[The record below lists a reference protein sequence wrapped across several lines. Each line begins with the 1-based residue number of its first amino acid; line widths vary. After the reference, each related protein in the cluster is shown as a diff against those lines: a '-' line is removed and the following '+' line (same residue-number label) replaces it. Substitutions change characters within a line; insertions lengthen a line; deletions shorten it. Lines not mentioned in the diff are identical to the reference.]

1 MNLTPRLL
9 KSTTLLTCIGLLLA
23 GAASAQESPPKPPR
37 LFEDDTRLE
46 VTLKGPWRTITRR
59 SNTEQQ
65 FGGELSYVDANGQ
78 KQRFTIGITT
88 RGLTRRDRVCDFPP
102 LKLWFN
108 KDLTK
113 GTEFRGQ
120 GSLKMVTHCKKSK
133 AYSQYYVREFL
144 SYQLYNLITPY
155 SFKVREM
162 MVTYIDSERDSK
174 PQQYFGFLIEDIDD
188 VAKRHDLVELEIPEI
203 RANRLDP
210 VETSNYA
217 LFQYMISNLDWSATG
232 GPDPVECCHNSKLI
246 GTGPDDSPIYSIPY
260 DLDSS
265 GLVNAHYAAP
275 PDILKVRSIRQRL
288 YRGFC
293 FHNDELPAAL
303 DRFIEQKEAIFDLFR
318 NNDLLTSKGKQ
329 DTVNFLNGFYEKLE
343 PAGGINE
350 WLVDKC
356 RG

>member
-1 MNLTPRLL
+1 MNSRRISSFLL
-9 KSTTLLTCIGLLLA
+9 QVVMLA
-23 GAASAQESPPKPPR
+23 GLAAAATSWAQDTPKPPR
-37 LFEDDTRLE
+37 LFEDDSRL
-46 VTLKGPWRTITRR
+46 VITLKGPWRTITRR
-59 SNTEQQ
+59 SDTEEK
-65 FGGELSYVDANGQ
+65 FDGELSYVDANGQ
-78 KQRFTIGITT
+78 RQRFSIGVTT

-102 LKLWFN
+102 LKLWFD

-120 GSLKMVTHCKKSK
+120 SSLKMVTHCKKSN
-133 AYSQYYVREFL
+133 AYSQYYVREYL
-144 SYQLYNLITPY
+144 AYRIYNLITPY
-155 SFKVREM
+155 SFRVRPL
-162 MVTYIDSERDSK
+162 MVTYTDSERDGK
-174 PQQYFGFLIEDIDD
+174 PQEYFGFLIEDVDD
-188 VAKRHDLVELEIPEI
+188 VAERNGLKELEIPEI
-203 RANRLDP
+203 PAVLLDP
-210 VETSNYA
+210 AEISNYA

-232 GPDPVECCHNSKLI
+232 GPDPVECCHNTKLI
-246 GTGPDDSPIYSIPY
+246 GSDPDEPPIYAIPY

-293 FHNDELPAAL
+293 FHNDALPAAL
-303 DRFIEQKEAIFDLFR
+303 QRFVAQKQAIFDLFE
-318 NNDLLTSKGKQ
+318 NDDLLTNQGKQ

-343 PAGGINE
+343 EPGGINE